1 MRKSGE
7 TKKKFTKKMCEQ
19 MNGTNEWN
27 ILLTN
32 NLSAQSEMSNDEY
45 VHRTKK
51 GICISSGKR
60 SHKTKN

>member
-32 NLSAQSEMSNDEY
+32 NLSAQSEMSNDE
-45 VHRTKK
+45 
-51 GICISSGKR
+51 
-60 SHKTKN
+60 